1 MADMISF
8 LVAASLLGQ
17 TAPVR
22 PNIIYIMA
30 DDLGYGELGCYGQKK
45 IPTPNLDRLAAS
57 GMKFGRAYAASPVCA
72 PTRYSLL
79 TGKHQGNAAIR
90 GNKERGAFGPTD
102 PEGQTPLKKEETT
115 IAEVLKTAGYRTAL
129 VGKWG
134 LGSPLPGEGPNDHG
148 FDDFYGYLC
157 QRRAHNHYPVYLWKN
172 RDPDLL
178 GNPLFSAH
186 QKITSPL
193 SSEDEYYSKFTG
205 PVFAGQRLMEESVRF
220 VKLNAGKQP
229 FFLYYAP
236 TLPHV
241 ALQAPREWVDRFPK
255 EWDDKPYLGERSYLP
270 TQRPHATYAAMI
282 AYLDHTVGEILKAV
296 ESTGQLENTLIIFT
310 SDNGATTAGGAGQL
324 FFQSNGNLRAGKMS
338 LYEGGVRVPF
348 LASWKGKIQPGTES
362 KQTIVAY
369 DAFAT
374 LASVAGVKAP
384 KTDGI
389 SYLPALLGRTQ
400 PARPF
405 TYFEYP
411 EASAMQSILLGDM
424 KVIRPDLK
432 KNPDKVELYDLSKD
446 PSESNNIAADHP
458 KFVEEALQKMKALHK
473 PNETFPLGVID
484 KKINVPAS
492 R

>member
-1 MADMISF
+1 MISF
-8 LVAASLLGQ
+8 LVAASVVGQ
-17 TAPVR
+17 SGAPR
-22 PNIIYIMA
+22 PNIVYIMA
-30 DDLGYGELGCYGQKK
+30 DDLGYGELGCYGQEK
-45 IPTPNLDRLAAS
+45 IPTPHLDRLAAS
-57 GMKFGRAYAASPVCA
+57 GIKFERAYAASPVCA

-102 PEGQTPLKKEETT
+102 PEGQTPLRKEETT
-115 IAEVLKTAGYRTAL
+115 IAEVLKGAGYRTAL

-134 LGSPLPGEGPNDHG
+134 LGSPLPGETPNDHG

-186 QKITSPL
+186 QRLTAPL
-193 SSEDEYYSKFTG
+193 GQEEDYYSKYSGTT
-205 PVFAGQRLMEESVRF
+205 FAGQRLMEESVRF
-220 VKLNAGKQP
+220 VKANAGKQP

-241 ALQAPREWVDRFPK
+241 ALQAPKEWVDRFPK
-255 EWDDKPYLGERSYLP
+255 EWDEKPYLGERSYLP
-270 TQRPHATYAAMI
+270 TARPHATYAAMI
-282 AYLDHTVGEILKAV
+282 AYLDHTVGEIVKALEV
-296 ESTGQLENTLIIFT
+296 TGQLENTLIVFT
-310 SDNGATTAGGAGQL
+310 SDNGATTAGGAGQV
-324 FFQSNGNLRAGKMS
+324 FFKSNGNLRAGKMS

-348 LASWKGKIQPGTES
+348 MASWKGNIRPGS
-362 KQTIVAY
+362 ISNRTIVAY
-369 DAFAT
+369 DAFST
-374 LASVAGVKAP
+374 LATVAGAKAP

-389 SYLPALLGRTQ
+389 SYLPALLGKDQ
-400 PARPF
+400 PSRPY

-411 EASAMQSILLGDM
+411 EASAMQSILFGDK

-432 KNPDKVELYDLSKD
+432 KNPDRVELYDLAKD
-446 PSESNNIAADHP
+446 PGETRDIAAQYP
-458 KFVEEALQKMKALHK
+458 EFVQDALKKMKALHK
-473 PNETFPLGVID
+473 PNPAFPLGLVD
-484 KKINVPAS
+484 